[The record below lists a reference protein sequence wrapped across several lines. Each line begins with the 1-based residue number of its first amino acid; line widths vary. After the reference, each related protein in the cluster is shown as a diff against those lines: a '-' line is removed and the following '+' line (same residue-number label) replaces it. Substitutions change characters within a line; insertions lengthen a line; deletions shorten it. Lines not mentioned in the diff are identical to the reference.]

1 VLIKEI
7 MMIMCL
13 LVTAMSCAERAG
25 PIEMPF
31 GAWTRVGPRNNKFG
45 KGPDPLGGGSGN
57 VGPHAYADDHRS
69 TGSVALLRPPDILI
83 LAFLVYNPGDLY
95 YLG

>member
-13 LVTAMSCAERAG
+13 LVTAMSCAARAG

-31 GAWTRVGPRNNKFG
+31 GVWTRGVHGDGDGGNPAESAGFPR
-45 KGPDPLGGGSGN
+45 
-57 VGPHAYADDHRS
+57 VW
-69 TGSVALLRPPDILI
+69 V
-83 LAFLVYNPGDLY
+83 
-95 YLG
+95 